1 MSKELKREQLSP
13 DALARTIQDI
23 QERAE
28 GLQGD
33 IQHLLAHFIV
43 GDGSY
48 AQLSCSCSNLS
59 RAVSS
64 MAMATR
70 LAQEVE

>member
-48 AQLSCSCSNLS
+48 AQLSYSSRNLR
-59 RAVSS
+59 RAASS
-64 MAMATR
+64 MSIGAR
-70 LAQEVE
+70 LALEVE